1 MWTSKSVTAKEERLL
16 WKLESVIDLF
26 KKFQDSADEEDKLTI
41 LEALGD
47 IREILTK
54 SHITKPLRRKE
65 IADIEMVLKDLNS
78 HVKAIALDDLF
89 DEVNE
94 LKLRM
99 DVVEK
104 RWEVEKTEEFSKT
117 FLYDEGEIFVSVKST
132 YVLNCSRPSLS
143 WPLLGVTL
151 RERAL
156 QFLRSLIC
164 DGKFHR
170 FGGVTTGGS
179 LDCTY
184 FHHLPAWVRY
194 PLSYD
199 I

>member
-1 MWTSKSVTAKEERLL
+1 MRTSRAVAAKEERLL

-26 KKFQDSADEEDKLTI
+26 KNFQDSADEEDKLTI

-54 SHITKPLRRKE
+54 SDITKPLRRRE

-99 DVVEK
+99 DVVER

-117 FLYDEGEIFVSVKST
+117 FLYDEGEVFVSV
-132 YVLNCSRPSLS
+132 
-143 WPLLGVTL
+143 
-151 RERAL
+151 
-156 QFLRSLIC
+156 
-164 DGKFHR
+164 
-170 FGGVTTGGS
+170 
-179 LDCTY
+179 
-184 FHHLPAWVRY
+184 
-194 PLSYD
+194 
-199 I
+199 